1 MIFILLGIMAIHYL
15 IAYYVCIY
23 FSKSYPKYLN
33 KLRKFLVVV
42 LSGPITLA
50 SILAIIF
57 ATPLRN
63 TDAGLFDGGGALV
76 VLMSLFIFPAVSSL
90 LVKLF
95 MSKSW
100 ASNNA

>member
-1 MIFILLGIMAIHYL
+1 MAIHYL

-23 FSKSYPKYLN
+23 FSKPYTKYLN
-33 KLRKFLVVV
+33 KLGKFLVVV

-63 TDAGLFDGGGALV
+63 TDAGLFDGGGSLV
-76 VLMSLFIFPAVSSL
+76 VLMSLFIFPAVSYL

-100 ASNNA
+100 ASNNV

>member
-1 MIFILLGIMAIHYL
+1 MIFILFGIMAIHYL

-33 KLRKFLVVV
+33 KLGKFLVVV
-42 LSGPITLA
+42 LSGPITLV